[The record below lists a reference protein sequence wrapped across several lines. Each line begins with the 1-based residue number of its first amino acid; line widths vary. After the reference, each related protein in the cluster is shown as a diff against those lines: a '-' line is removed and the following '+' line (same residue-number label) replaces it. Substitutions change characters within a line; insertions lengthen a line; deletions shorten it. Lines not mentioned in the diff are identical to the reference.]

1 MGMAEIADAPVLL
14 VADID
19 RGGVLPLY
27 TEQLCC
33 WKKMKKKNKRIN
45 YKQI

>member
-1 MGMAEIADAPVLL
+1 MAEIADAPVLL

-19 RGGVLPLY
+19 RGESLPLIRNSY
-27 TEQLCC
+27 AM
-33 WKKMKKKNKRIN
+33 KKMKKKNKRIN